1 MGAYGTLDESIN
13 GLVQGL
19 DYTTEGR
26 FAAAEEIQFGAA
38 VFGYVGENIKVGG
51 YYLDVSKLVYD
62 ADLITDNVTN
72 VTVNG
77 VAIAPVTFLTTH
89 DITIAL
95 IVVAINALDGVEAV
109 LDSTDTDS
117 RTILIR
123 TKFAAAVAISVVTL
137 GNTQAGASATTHSG
151 MVFMGVSR
159 FIQNDTGVYSL
170 YDSVEIVTSGQ
181 ISVTPVEAVEALE
194 PAYVDNSGADIGE
207 FSNAGFA
214 VGARYLKNASADSIT
229 FLEVTGKSNEAYATT
244 F

>member
-1 MGAYGTLDESIN
+1 MPAYGTLDESIN

-26 FAAAEEIQFGAA
+26 FVAAEEIEFGAA

-51 YYLDVSKLVYD
+51 YHLDVSKLVYD
-62 ADLITDNVTN
+62 ADLVTDNVIN

-77 VAIAPVTFLTTH
+77 VAISPVTFLTSH
-89 DITIAL
+89 AVTIAL
-95 IVVAINALDGVEAV
+95 VVAAIDALVGVEAV
-109 LDSTDTDS
+109 LDSSDVNS

-123 TKFAAAVAISVVTL
+123 TKFDEAVATSVVTL
-137 GNTQAGASATTHSG
+137 GATQAGATATTHSG